1 MCTSIPQRRS
11 SALVAGLPLRD
22 HVLVRPCKSEAVTS
36 SAAARSVSEPVVPK
50 IAPKA
55 PPANLRAPLP
65 VGLISQPASSS
76 SSASPGTSMAVQP
89 PSEPEP
95 KRQKER
101 APETDTDEEEA
112 TTAAGDDELTVWDA
126 MTEADWDEDDVP
138 KKRERRPWQRH
149 SRGCS
154 IDQPC
159 PSAPRSCL
167 PCESRSPVG
176 I

>member
-1 MCTSIPQRRS
+1 MKE
-11 SALVAGLPLRD
+11 
-22 HVLVRPCKSEAVTS
+22 HVQ
-36 SAAARSVSEPVVPK
+36 EP
-50 IAPKA
+50 
-55 PPANLRAPLP
+55 
-65 VGLISQPASSS
+65 
-76 SSASPGTSMAVQP
+76 
-89 PSEPEP
+89 
-95 KRQKER
+95 
-101 APETDTDEEEA
+101 DTDEDEEA

-138 KKRERRPWQRH
+138 KKREHRPWQRH